1 VAFIIGGKMLKEFK
15 EFIARGNVFE
25 LAVGIV
31 IGAAFSAIVKSFVDD
46 LLMPVLGIFTGGL
59 DFTNLFIALD
69 GGNYA
74 TLAEAM
80 EAGAATVN
88 YGLFINAVINFV
100 IVAFAL
106 FLIIREVNKMEKEE
120 APAPPPGPTK
130 EEVLL
135 TEIRDLLAN
144 KS

>member
-1 VAFIIGGKMLKEFK
+1 
-15 EFIARGNVFE
+15 
-25 LAVGIV
+25 
-31 IGAAFSAIVKSFVDD
+31 
-46 LLMPVLGIFTGGL
+46 MPVLGIFTGGL

-74 TLAEAM
+74 TVAEAM

>member
-1 VAFIIGGKMLKEFK
+1 MLDEFK
-15 EFIARGNVFE
+15 KFIARGSVFD

-31 IGAAFSAIVKSFVDD
+31 IGAAFGAIVKSFVDD

-59 DFTNLFIALD
+59 DFTNLFYALD
-69 GGNYA
+69 GGSYN

-80 EAGAATVN
+80 EAGAATIN
-88 YGLFINAVINFV
+88 YGLFINAIINFL

-106 FLIIREVNKMEKEE
+106 FLIIRQVNKMSEAEE
-120 APAPPPGPTK
+120 AAPPPGPTK
-130 EEVLL
+130 EEELL

-144 KS
+144 KQ